1 MKHSKLT
8 DNLLIEKSENYM
20 TADSSVPT
28 MKPGDSGIS
37 SKC

>member
-8 DNLLIEKSENYM
+8 DNLLIEKSENYV
-20 TADSSVPT
+20 TANSSIATV
-28 MKPGDSGIS
+28 KPGDSRIS